1 MADTTLH
8 FKLGSTFDGSGF
20 TAASKEIQ
28 NAAKQGKQLSG
39 ALGNVLGEAQKL
51 EGGLGKVAGAA
62 GNVVTGFSQMGI
74 IGGIVAGAK
83 SAMDLFFDSAK
94 AGYDK
99 MVKAAQEGA
108 ARQQKAMQK
117 TVDAMTDGVRKG
129 NDSVREFL
137 NGTIK
142 QFDETAQAA
151 VKASQ
156 LIAQTDI
163 ARANNSIA
171 KVQVEKLNAIIK
183 EETDAGK
190 ALVAAKYD
198 LKIAEMKAAQ
208 SEERGV
214 VQTDAE
220 RKAILTSQ
228 ERLKLAH
235 DGVAKAEKQL
245 AEAREKERL
254 QSYARSADTSKIHAE
269 VKAAEKAL
277 NDARK
282 EVTQS
287 TRGVAEAEER
297 LKAVEI
303 GVATERM
310 NQEAA
315 VLQAKLALEKANL
328 ALEKANEAEEKAA
341 KARLKEAEEA
351 EKAARKLA
359 AKNDARE
366 METALAERTA
376 FSEAFIEQLQDD
388 IKKTREE
395 IEKIGKDMGRVRE
408 GVETD
413 AKVKNGTFGTYQY
426 RLDGNGNPDNFID
439 WQRAMRFAERAE
451 RDRATREKRDSA
463 FQKKMQDLQDKLDR
477 RGEKALT
484 DREKEALKRW
494 NEYQEQKTGRERRE
508 AEIKQ
513 KQDRIDGLRQ
523 QIAKDVK
530 ETREMIQ
537 QCLEVQ

>member
-359 AKNDARE
+359 AQKSYDDQAGFIQGLGE
-366 METALAERTA
+366 QQIGQLTA
-376 FSEAFIEQLQDD
+376 D
-388 IKKTREE
+388 IKKMREE
-395 IEKIGKDMGRVRE
+395 IEQIGKDMGRVRE

>member
-83 SAMDLFFDSAK
+83 SAMDYFFDSAK
-94 AGYDK
+94 KELDQMVAAAKAGADRMK
-99 MVKAAQEGA
+99 RSLEQTVAGHIDEVHKANERTKSLGA
-108 ARQQKAMQK
+108 EA
-117 TVDAMTDGVRKG
+117 V
-129 NDSVREFL
+129 
-137 NGTIK
+137 K

-151 VKASQ
+151 IRASQ

-171 KVQVEKLNAIIK
+171 KVQVEKLNAIIH

-190 ALVAAKYD
+190 QLVAAKYD
-198 LKIAEMKAAQ
+198 LKIAELKAAQ
-208 SEERGV
+208 AEERGV
-214 VQTDAE
+214 EQVETA
-220 RKAILTSQ
+220 RKAIATAR
-228 ERLKLAH
+228 ERVEKAQNQVALAEQALAIARDKEARLAH
-235 DGVAKAEKQL
+235 V
-245 AEAREKERL
+245 
-254 QSYARSADTSKIHAE
+254 RSVDTSKIHAE
-269 VKAAEKAL
+269 VKQAEQAL
-277 NDARK
+277 KEARRV
-282 EVTQS
+282 EAQS
-287 TRGVAEAEER
+287 VQGVS
-297 LKAVEI
+297 
-303 GVATERM
+303 
-310 NQEAA
+310 
-315 VLQAKLALEKANL
+315 
-328 ALEKANEAEEKAA
+328 EAEEKLKATELTVETARANQEAGILQAQMALDKVNEAERKAA
-341 KARLKEAEEA
+341 EAREKEAQAAEE
-351 EKAARKLA
+351 AARKLA
-359 AKNDARE
+359 AKNDAQAAYDLEVATIKGHGEARIGE
-366 METALAERTA
+366 LA
-376 FSEAFIEQLQDD
+376 DD
-388 IKKTREE
+388 IKKMREE
-395 IEKIGKDMGRVRE
+395 IEQIGKDMGRVRE

-413 AKVKNGTFGTYQY
+413 ARVKNGTFGTYQY

-451 RDRATREKRDSA
+451 RDRRNREKRDSQ
-463 FQKKMQDLQDKLDR
+463 FQKKMQDLQDKLDK

-494 NEYQEQKTGRERRE
+494 NEYKEQKNGRERRE

-513 KQDRIDGLRQ
+513 KQLAIEKIRQ
-523 QIAKDVK
+523 QMANDLKEAK
-530 ETREMIQ
+530 ETLKQ
-537 QCLEVQ
+537 ALELV

>member
-20 TAASKEIQ
+20 AAASKEIE
-28 NAAKQGKQLSG
+28 NSAKAGKKLSG

-51 EGGLGKVAGAA
+51 DGALGNTAKMAS
-62 GNVVTGFSQMGI
+62 NVVNGFSQMGI

-94 AGYDK
+94 EGYDK
-99 MVKAAQEGA
+99 MVKAAQDAA
-108 ARQQKAMQK
+108 ARQQKAVQ
-117 TVDAMTDGVRKG
+117 TAVDAHIKGVHEANEATRKMG
-129 NDSVREFL
+129 ADAV
-137 NGTIK
+137 K

-151 VKASQ
+151 VRASQ

-171 KVQVEKLNAIIK
+171 KVQIEKLNAIIK
-183 EETDAGK
+183 EETDAGR
-190 ALVAAKYD
+190 AVVAAKYD

-208 SEERGV
+208 AEE
-214 VQTDAE
+214 QST
-220 RKAILTSQ
+220 
-228 ERLKLAH
+228 
-235 DGVAKAEKQL
+235 AKAEAARKAVETARARVAETNRQVAL
-245 AEAREKERL
+245 AQDALAKAQKEEAL
-254 QSYARSADTSKIHAE
+254 ARKKRQGDWSKLAAE
-269 VKAAEKAL
+269 TQTAETAYKAAL
-277 NDARK
+277 DNQRK
-282 EVTQS
+282 SSQ
-287 TRGVAEAEER
+287 GVAEAEER

-303 GVATERM
+303 GVSTERM

-315 VLQAKLALEKANL
+315 VLQAKL